1 MATPQLLSRKANGHA
16 STGASQKS
24 ASDNA
29 LKQPRGK
36 APVEGEKVTVR
47 RLPPGITVEEFL
59 TILGDEWKVGKGK
72 VAWFDFR
79 NGKVSSE

>member
-1 MATPQLLSRKANGHA
+1 MAAPQLLSRKPNVNA
-16 STGASQKS
+16 SATASQP

-29 LKQPRGK
+29 PKQSRGK

-47 RLPPGITVEEFL
+47 RLPPGMTVEDFL
-59 TILGDEWKVGKGK
+59 TILGDEWKVGNGK

>member
-16 STGASQKS
+16 SNGANQP

-29 LKQPRGK
+29 PKQARGK

-47 RLPPGITVEEFL
+47 RLPPGMTVEEFL
-59 TILGDEWKVGKGK
+59 TILGDEWSVGKGK

-79 NGKVSSE
+79 NGKVSAE

>member
-16 STGASQKS
+16 SPAASQS
-24 ASDNA
+24 ASDHA
-29 LKQPRGK
+29 PKQSRGK
-36 APVEGEKVTVR
+36 APAEGEKVTVR
-47 RLPPGITVEEFL
+47 RLPPGMTAEEFL

-72 VAWFDFR
+72 VAWFDYR